1 MFLGYNDLMSFGNFV
16 DKMMGAEVK
25 TCAEDDPRVLAL
37 VMAGVSDFFKGTLTP
52 KTRLSEIGSQKDL
65 QISLANLSS
74 LYVRGSIAEDIIHDS
89 SLGEVLTKLDAA
101 KVEYV
106 LAQLRK
112 EEKRKLAET
121 VHGEL
126 DSLSDRIS

>member
-1 MFLGYNDLMSFGNFV
+1 MSFGNFV

-25 TCAEDDPRVLAL
+25 TCAEDDPRVLTL
-37 VMAGVSDFFKGTLTP
+37 VQAGVSDFFEGTLTS
-52 KTRLSEIGSQKDL
+52 KTRLSEIGSQKEL
-65 QISLANLSS
+65 QGALANLSS
-74 LYVRGSIAEDIIHDS
+74 LYVQGSIAEDIIHDS
-89 SLGEVLTKLDAA
+89 SLGEVLIKLDAA

-106 LAQLRK
+106 LAQLMK
-112 EEKRKLAET
+112 EEKRKLAAT